1 MDDIQIEKEL
11 DELKEQ
17 HRVID
22 VKIKDLMHNPF
33 QDQLRLMRLKRQKL
47 QLKDQIFL
55 LEQEMYPDII
65 A

>member
-1 MDDIQIEKEL
+1 MNDIKIEKEL
-11 DELKEQ
+11 EELKEQ
-17 HRVID
+17 HRTID
-22 VKIKDLMHNPF
+22 SKIKDLMVSPF

-47 QLKDQIFL
+47 QLKDQIFQ